1 MSADSG
7 YVIAAQ
13 LADISAAVRDG
24 DWVHPDA
31 GMAVNGVGRL
41 GAAPDPVEVLSRAG
55 IPGLVEQLAPMR
67 EAQQWFAGD
76 PAAVADYV
84 QRWRR
89 VAELARQAG
98 AGLDGTARKHT
109 MEWRGPAAEGYRRH
123 ATGQHGGL
131 AALAEAADCIVS
143 IVESAGDMA
152 GTARAS
158 IQAAVAGC
166 VNDLIG
172 RLPAY
177 YAVLNADSGAL
188 ADVLADSAA
197 VIARW
202 V

>member
-1 MSADSG
+1 MSTDSG

-13 LADISAAVRDG
+13 LADIAVAVRSG

-31 GMAVNGVGRL
+31 GMAANGVGRL
-41 GAAPDPVEVLSRAG
+41 GAAPDPIEVLSAAG

-76 PAAVADYV
+76 PVAVADYV

-98 AGLDGTARKHT
+98 ADLDGTARKHT
-109 MEWRGPAAEGYRRH
+109 MEWRGPAAEGYQRH
-123 ATGQHGGL
+123 ATDQHGSL
-131 AALAEAADCIVS
+131 AALAEAAECIVS
-143 IVESAGDMA
+143 IVESAGSMA

-158 IQAAVAGC
+158 IQTAIAGC
-166 VNDLIG
+166 VNELID
-172 RLPAY
+172 RLPVY
-177 YAVLNADSGAL
+177 YAALNADSGAL
-188 ADVLADSAA
+188 GDVLADSAA